1 MAENR
6 EEIEAGKLRVLFLD
20 ECHLLSGDL
29 QGYVWGRTNE
39 RVEVPLVNERERQ
52 TYYGALDLL
61 SKQLVIEAH
70 QRGNTD
76 ETIAYLKFLQSQFR
90 EQRLLIIWDGAS
102 YHRSNALRQFLAQE
116 NEGLD
121 TKEWKIHCVQFAPND
136 PTQNPIEDA
145 WLQGKTW
152 LRRMSG
158 LKPCFSALKAI
169 FEQFFTLEV
178 FDFPKLHMYGSFHD
192 SHRIAI

>member
-1 MAENR
+1 M
-6 EEIEAGKLRVLFLD
+6 RVLFLD

-39 RVEVPLVNERERQ
+39 RVEVPIVNERERQ

-61 SKQLVIEAH
+61 SGRLVVEPH

-90 EQRLLIIWDGAS
+90 EQRLLIFWDGAS
-102 YHRSNALRQFLAQE
+102 YHRSKALRQFFSE
-116 NEGLD
+116 VNDGLERE
-121 TKEWKIHCVQFAPND
+121 EWKINCVQFAPND

-145 WLQGKTW
+145 WLQAKTW

-158 LKPCFSALKAI
+158 LKPCFSALKAM
-169 FEQFFTLEV
+169 FEQFFTIEV
-178 FDFPKLHMYGSFHD
+178 FDFPKLHMYGSF
-192 SHRIAI
+192 SLIK